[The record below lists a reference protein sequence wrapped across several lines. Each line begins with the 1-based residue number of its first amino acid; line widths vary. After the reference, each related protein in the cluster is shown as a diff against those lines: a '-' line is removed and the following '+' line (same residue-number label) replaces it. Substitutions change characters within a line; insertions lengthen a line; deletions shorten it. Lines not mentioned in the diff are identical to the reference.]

1 MKSLKNTLLRS
12 ILASLSLITVISL
25 SSCGTSPKKKSTPE
39 KSSNPSMG
47 SRQALAKKILAHPK
61 ITLLKKQVSGRV
73 DGASAYHN
81 IASAA
86 RGYSA
91 KRSYYGN
98 APGGYTRLNTKMLR
112 TMLYLAN
119 TKGYSYRVTS
129 IAGGSHSR
137 RSRHYNGVAV
147 DIDMINGRKVGYG
160 NPYYRSVMRT
170 GRAKGATEVLGPGD
184 RAHSSHVHLAWPR

>member
-1 MKSLKNTLLRS
+1 MKFLYLSSALAACAFFLTSCGSGSAPSRNKPQSTYTVGQTNPSIRTTA
-12 ILASLSLITVISL
+12 ILAQRVL
-25 SSCGTSPKKKSTPE
+25 
-39 KSSNPSMG
+39 N
-47 SRQALAKKILAHPK
+47 HPR

-73 DGASAYHN
+73 DSASAYHN

-91 KRSYYGN
+91 KRSSYGN
-98 APGGYTRLNTKMLR
+98 APGGYVRLRQQMLQ

-137 RSRHYNGVAV
+137 RSRHYAGVAFDV
-147 DIDMINGRKVGYG
+147 DQINGRKVRYG
-160 NPYYRSVMRT
+160 NPYYRAFMRA
-170 GRAKGATEVLGPGD
+170 GRTRGATEVLGPGD
-184 RAHSSHVHLAWPR
+184 RAHSGHIHLAWPR